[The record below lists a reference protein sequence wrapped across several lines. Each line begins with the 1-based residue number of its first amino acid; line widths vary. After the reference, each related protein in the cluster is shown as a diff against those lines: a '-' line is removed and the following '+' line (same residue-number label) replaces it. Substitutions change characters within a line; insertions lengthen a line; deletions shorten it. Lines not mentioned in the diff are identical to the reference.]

1 MCVTIDRNAARPC
14 VPMSRSRTFNNTTT
28 LTSLPT
34 RHSTQPIGTSIAAAT
49 NSSRILPLTNSTP
62 QNGRLRLRGQ
72 LLCVP
77 LRDDQSLLGRWRAA
91 ERLQLAPRP
100 SSRMPV
106 LPKWSSN
113 AVAVASRRSALV
125 HCRALARN
133 TRLLDTRN
141 PTISLA
147 ACFGE
152 DFWVAGYDRSSKWS
166 VDCFARFARLRCCCC
181 FVVSLARVRVP
192 PSSSRWGA
200 TVISCLPRH
209 LSLWSARHRS
219 TCRMTCLRA
228 LPASSCAVC
237 RMSRTIRAAPRSP
250 SSPSSPARCSRS
262 FAGAA
267 APFWACCSSTR
278 CSRRAA
284 SITRTSRPCCGGCA
298 RCCARARPSTRARS
312 RAASCARRDCCLR
325 SAYGAAR
332 LW

>member
-1 MCVTIDRNAARPC
+1 LYIVELWRATLGCWIRATQQ
-14 VPMSRSRTFNNTTT
+14 SRWQRVS
-28 LTSLPT
+28 
-34 RHSTQPIGTSIAAAT
+34 G
-49 NSSRILPLTNSTP
+49 RIF
-62 QNGRLRLRGQ
+62 GLRGTI
-72 LLCVP
+72 VP
-77 LRDDQSLLGRWRAA
+77 RSGR
-91 ERLQLAPRP
+91 
-100 SSRMPV
+100 S
-106 LPKWSSN
+106 
-113 AVAVASRRSALV
+113 
-125 HCRALARN
+125 
-133 TRLLDTRN
+133 
-141 PTISLA
+141 
-147 ACFGE
+147 
-152 DFWVAGYDRSSKWS
+152 
-166 VDCFARFARLRCCCC
+166 RFARV
-181 FVVSLARVRVP
+181 FVVVVASLSLSCARVP
-192 PSSSRWGA
+192 LSSSRWGA
-200 TVISCLPRH
+200 TVISCRPRH